1 MKFKATLD
9 YWNPRNETVVTESGF
24 RYLDTTS
31 VITRTKDISDD
42 TEIGLFEQFYKL
54 NNSLRYCNGSH
65 YTFQDMEWGQK
76 YEEWM
81 KSDDYEQKS
90 FNLYYGNGV
99 VD

>member
-1 MKFKATLD
+1 MINVTLD
-9 YWNPRNETVVTESGF
+9 YWNPKNETVVTESGF

-65 YTFQDMEWGQK
+65 YTFQDKGWEYK
-76 YEEWM
+76 YEEWL
-81 KSDDYEQKS
+81 SSEDYKKKS
-90 FNLYYGNGV
+90 FDLYYGNGV